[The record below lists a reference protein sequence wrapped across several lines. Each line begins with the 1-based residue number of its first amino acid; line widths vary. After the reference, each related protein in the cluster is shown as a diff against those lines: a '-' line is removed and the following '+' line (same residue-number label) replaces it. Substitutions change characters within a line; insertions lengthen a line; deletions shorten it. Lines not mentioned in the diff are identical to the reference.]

1 MHIARHSF
9 AQNAKHIDVRTL
21 QYLFRH
27 SKLET
32 TEGYMGNF
40 IHKDADDALD
50 TILAFEP
57 SESYNPTP
65 VKTSTQ
71 KNLLEA
77 V

>member
-1 MHIARHSF
+1 
-9 AQNAKHIDVRTL
+9 
-21 QYLFRH
+21 
-27 SKLET
+27 
-32 TEGYMGNF
+32 MGNF